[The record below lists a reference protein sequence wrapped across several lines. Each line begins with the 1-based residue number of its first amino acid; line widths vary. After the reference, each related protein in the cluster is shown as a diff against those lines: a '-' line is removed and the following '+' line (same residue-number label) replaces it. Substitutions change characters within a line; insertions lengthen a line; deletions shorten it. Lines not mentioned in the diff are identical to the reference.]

1 MTALGKR
8 LAKPAMIVAAALFVW
23 GAAPAASAQISR
35 ADVEAAMQR
44 SFGYDPDVHWQ
55 ILDIRPSKISGLTE
69 VVVSMN
75 RGEPTKLYVSAGG
88 NAIVGD
94 IIPFGADPF
103 APARAK
109 LRSADG
115 PKRNAGPVDL
125 VIFSNFD
132 CAHCKVAEPVLN
144 RLAGDFPEVRQI
156 FVQFPLPANLYPWA
170 HQAALWADCIGRAD
184 PKAFWSFA
192 DAVFAEQ
199 DKITA
204 DTVDS
209 TLGGLAEQQGL
220 NRGAVAKCVASP
232 EAEAHVRASTA
243 LGKQLDVDAVP
254 AVFLNGRRVVG
265 PADIGYENLKQLVRF
280 EIDHAGH

>member
-8 LAKPAMIVAAALFVW
+8 LTRPAMIIAAVLLASAVATT
-23 GAAPAASAQISR
+23 ASAQISR
-35 ADVEAAMQR
+35 TDVETAMQR

-55 ILDIRPSKISGLTE
+55 ILDIRPSKITGLTE

-75 RGEPTKLYVSAGG
+75 GAAPTKLYVSAGG
-88 NAIVGD
+88 NAIIGE

-103 APARAK
+103 LPARAK
-109 LRSADG
+109 LRNVDG

-125 VIFSNFD
+125 VIFSDFD

-144 RLAGDFPEVRQI
+144 RLAADFPEVRQI
-156 FVQFPLPANLYPWA
+156 FLQFPLPANVHPWA
-170 HQAALWADCIGRAD
+170 HQAALWADCVGRAD
-184 PKAFWSFA
+184 AKTFWSFA
-192 DAVFAEQ
+192 DGVFAEQ
-199 DKITA
+199 DKITP

-209 TLGGLAEQQGL
+209 ALGELAQEQGL
-220 NRGAVAKCVASP
+220 NRDAIAKCVASP

-243 LGKQLDVDAVP
+243 LATQLDVTAVP
-254 AVFLNGRRVVG
+254 TVFLNGRQVVG
-265 PADIGYENLKQLVRF
+265 PADIAYENLKQLVRF